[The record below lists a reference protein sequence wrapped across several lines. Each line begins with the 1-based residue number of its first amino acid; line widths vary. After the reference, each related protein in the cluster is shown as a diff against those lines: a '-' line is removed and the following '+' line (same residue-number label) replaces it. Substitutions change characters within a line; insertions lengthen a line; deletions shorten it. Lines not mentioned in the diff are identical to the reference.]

1 MFGCSK
7 FALAVFDFGDICDM
21 DIGSSDAR
29 IEIEKKENQF
39 FFVVGIELIFFPL
52 ARFFLL

>member
-21 DIGSSDAR
+21 DIGSSDAEK
-29 IEIEKKENQF
+29 EIKRQ
-39 FFVVGIELIFFPL
+39 L
-52 ARFFLL
+52 